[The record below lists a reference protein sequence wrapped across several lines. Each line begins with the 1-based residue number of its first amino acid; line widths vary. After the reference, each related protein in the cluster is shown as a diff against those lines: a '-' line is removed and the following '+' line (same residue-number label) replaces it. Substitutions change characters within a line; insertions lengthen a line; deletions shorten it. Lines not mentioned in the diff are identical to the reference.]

1 MWDCQIVGE
10 GVRSGGSMARRLQ
23 ITPDA
28 TWVLIR
34 DAIEG
39 GLPIPRAAERFG
51 VKGETIKGR
60 AKREKWA
67 SPGRVARGDVGPAP
81 SKSKDGLTQTGSF
94 VAQSDPNPEQLILSK
109 LEKLRNAAGSD
120 PKVFQELLAEIA
132 EDKLAAA
139 MEELDPR
146 SVSEVARLNELI
158 RRNRGFD
165 AKAGAPQGFVRP
177 LRTLTRQP
185 ALEIDITPAGPLDD
199 FPI

>member
-1 MWDCQIVGE
+1 
-10 GVRSGGSMARRLQ
+10 MARRLQ

-67 SPGRVARGDVGPAP
+67 SPGRVARGDVGAAP

-120 PKVFQELLAEIA
+120 PKVFQDLMAEIA
-132 EDKLAAA
+132 EDRLAMA
-139 MEELDPR
+139 MADLDAR
-146 SVSEVARLNELI
+146 SVSEITQLNQMV

-165 AKAGAPQGFVRP
+165 AVGAKPAGFVRP

-185 ALEIDITPAGPLDD
+185 AITLEAESADPLAD